1 MQPGALEQ
9 GAHDMASELQ
19 TLYLL
24 YTMYKVIIGTAQII
38 IFICT

>member
-9 GAHDMASELQ
+9 GAHDMAPELQ

-24 YTMYKVIIGTAQII
+24 YTMYIMLN
-38 IFICT
+38 